1 MSWLVDFVKSSIG
14 AKVVMGVTGVML
26 IGFVIMHM
34 VGNLQVFLGPE
45 TLNAYGK
52 MLHDLGGLLW
62 VARFGLIGAVVLH
75 IASGLRLAS
84 LNKAARPVRYVHETT
99 VQASFA
105 SRYMKMSGL
114 VVLAF
119 VVYHLLHFTLGG
131 ATPDHTSLM
140 TKLSDG
146 TDVKDIYKMV
156 VLGFQQPAVSAA
168 YIIAM
173 VLLGLH
179 LNHGATSLFQSLG
192 LRNVKYNTLIDK
204 VGPALSIFVVVGN
217 CSMPIAILTGLI
229 GADVGGH

>member
-1 MSWLVDFVKSSIG
+1 MGWLVDFVKSSIG

-34 VGNLQVFLGPE
+34 VGNLQVFLGAE

-105 SRYMKMSGL
+105 SRYMKLSGL

-131 ATPDHTSLM
+131 AVPDDTNFL
-140 TKLSDG
+140 DPQG
-146 TDVKDIYKMV
+146 RKDIYKMV

-173 VLLGLH
+173 ILLGLH

-192 LRNVKYNTLIDK
+192 LRNVKYNTIIDK
-204 VGPALSIFVVVGN
+204 VGPALSILVVVGN

>member
-1 MSWLVDFVKSSIG
+1 
-14 AKVVMGVTGVML
+14 MGVTGVML

-34 VGNLQVFLGPE
+34 VGNLQVFLGAE

-105 SRYMKMSGL
+105 SRYMKLSGL

-131 ATPDHTSLM
+131 AVPDDTNFL
-140 TKLSDG
+140 DPQG
-146 TDVKDIYKMV
+146 RKDIYKMV

-173 VLLGLH
+173 ILLGLH

-192 LRNVKYNTLIDK
+192 LRNVKYNTIIDK
-204 VGPALSIFVVVGN
+204 VGPALSILVVVGN

>member
-1 MSWLVDFVKSSIG
+1 MGWLVDFVKSSIG

-34 VGNLQVFLGPE
+34 VGNLQVFIGPE
-45 TLNAYGK
+45 ALNAYGK

-75 IASGLRLAS
+75 IGSGIRLAS

-99 VQASFA
+99 IQASFA
-105 SRYMKMSGL
+105 SRYMKLSGL

-131 ATPDHTSLM
+131 AIPDDTNFL
-140 TKLSDG
+140 DPQG
-146 TDVKDIYKMV
+146 RKDIYKMV
-156 VLGFQQPAVSAA
+156 VLGFQHPAVSAS

-192 LRNVKYNTLIDK
+192 LRNVKYNTIIDK
-204 VGPALSIFVVVGN
+204 VGPALSILVVVGN

>member
-45 TLNAYGK
+45 PLNAYGK

-105 SRYMKMSGL
+105 SRYMKLSGL

-131 ATPDHTSLM
+131 AVPDDTNFL
-140 TKLSDG
+140 DAQG
-146 TDVKDIYKMV
+146 RKDIYKMV

-173 VLLGLH
+173 ILLGLH

-192 LRNVKYNTLIDK
+192 LRNVKYNTIIDK
-204 VGPALSIFVVVGN
+204 VGPALSILVVVGN

>member
-26 IGFVIMHM
+26 IGFVVMHM

>member
-1 MSWLVDFVKSSIG
+1 MSWLLDFAKSTIG

-34 VGNLQVFLGPE
+34 LGNLQVFIGPE
-45 TLNAYGK
+45 ALNAYGK

-62 VARFGLIGAVVLH
+62 AARFGLIGAVVLH
-75 IASGLRLAS
+75 ILSGLRLAS

-99 VQASFA
+99 VQASFS
-105 SRYMKMSGL
+105 SRYMKLSGL

-119 VVYHLLHFTLGG
+119 IVYHLLHFTLGG
-131 ATPDHTSLM
+131 AAPDHTSLT

-146 TDVKDIYKMV
+146 TEVKDIYAMV
-156 VLGFQQPAVSAA
+156 VLGFQKPAVSIS

-173 VLLGLH
+173 ILLGLH
-179 LNHGATSLFQSLG
+179 LNHGASSLFKSLG
-192 LRNVKYNTLIDK
+192 LRNSKYNNMLDK
-204 VGPALSIFVVVGN
+204 VGPALAITVVVGN

-229 GADVGGH
+229 GSSVGGH

>member
-1 MSWLVDFVKSSIG
+1 
-14 AKVVMGVTGVML
+14 ML
-26 IGFVIMHM
+26 IGFVVMHM

-84 LNKAARPVRYVHETT
+84 LNKSARPVRYVHETT

-146 TDVKDIYKMV
+146 TDVKDIYTMV

-168 YIIAM
+168 YIIAI

-204 VGPALSIFVVVGN
+204 VGPALSILVVVGN

>member
-105 SRYMKMSGL
+105 SRYMKMSGI

-131 ATPDHTSLM
+131 ATPDHTGL
-140 TKLSDG
+140 TTQLADG
-146 TDVKDIYKMV
+146 TEVKDIYKMV

-192 LRNVKYNTLIDK
+192 LRNAKYNTLIDK

-217 CSMPIAILTGLI
+217 CSMPIAILTGAVGL
-229 GADVGGH
+229 VGGH

>member
-26 IGFVIMHM
+26 IGFVVMHM

-84 LNKAARPVRYVHETT
+84 LNKSARPVRYVHETT

-146 TDVKDIYKMV
+146 TDVKDIYTMV

-168 YIIAM
+168 YIIAI

-192 LRNVKYNTLIDK
+192 LRNVKYNTLIDR
-204 VGPALSIFVVVGN
+204 VGPALSILVVVGN

>member
-26 IGFVIMHM
+26 IGFVVMHM

-84 LNKAARPVRYVHETT
+84 LNKSARPVRYVHETT

-146 TDVKDIYKMV
+146 TDVKDIYTMV

-168 YIIAM
+168 YIIAI

-204 VGPALSIFVVVGN
+204 VGPALSILVVVGN

>member
-1 MSWLVDFVKSSIG
+1 
-14 AKVVMGVTGVML
+14 
-26 IGFVIMHM
+26 
-34 VGNLQVFLGPE
+34 
-45 TLNAYGK
+45 
-52 MLHDLGGLLW
+52 
-62 VARFGLIGAVVLH
+62 
-75 IASGLRLAS
+75 

-131 ATPDHTSLM
+131 ATPDHTGLM
-140 TKLSDG
+140 TQLSDG

>member
-1 MSWLVDFVKSSIG
+1 MGWLVDFAKSSIG

-34 VGNLQVFLGPE
+34 VGNLQVFLGSE
-45 TLNAYGK
+45 ALNAYGK

-62 VARFGLIGAVVLH
+62 VARIGLIGAVVLH
-75 IASGLRLAS
+75 IVSGLRLAS

-99 VQASFA
+99 IQASFA
-105 SRYMKMSGL
+105 SRYMKLSGL

-131 ATPDHTSLM
+131 AVPDDTNL
-140 TKLSDG
+140 LDAQG
-146 TDVKDIYKMV
+146 RKDIYKMV
-156 VLGFQQPAVSAA
+156 VLGFQQPAVSAS

-192 LRNVKYNTLIDK
+192 LRNVKYNTMIDK
-204 VGPALSIFVVVGN
+204 IGPALSLFVVVGN
-217 CSMPIAILTGLI
+217 CSMPIAVLTGLI
-229 GADVGGH
+229 GVDVGGH